1 MQRKAGSDAGARKSA
16 KASSIPFVRT
26 FETEESK
33 DLQTQL
39 VRLKCILD
47 HDVML
52 RLASLPLEM
61 NACTKVL
68 GAVSTQLEVSRMVCS
83 QTTLPLQ
90 ASGQYTDGDGVFSD
104 ILMPCSP
111 DEFFEHTWEK
121 MPLFI
126 SRPSL
131 RQWYSDWL
139 SEESIFALLADEDS
153 DVQYG
158 INLDVTAYNG
168 EVRLS
173 STYECPLCLSHEH
186 FHLNQCGCT
195 C

>member
-1 MQRKAGSDAGARKSA
+1 
-16 KASSIPFVRT
+16 
-26 FETEESK
+26 
-33 DLQTQL
+33 
-39 VRLKCILD
+39 
-47 HDVML
+47 
-52 RLASLPLEM
+52 
-61 NACTKVL
+61 
-68 GAVSTQLEVSRMVCS
+68 MVCS